1 MRLIAWLDFEG
12 FVWLRLLVFSLFSP
26 RRQNQEVPVPI
37 VRLTVGCEQASLYSM
52 CIMYRGLG
60 ERSALI
66 GCRVSIRSRCMETWG
81 WKGLNEL
88 TTAGIWSEMLTEEDT
103 ANSHQITVLIVDCT
117 QSQWFPSPSCF
128 RGSSY
133 WLEKWTFSFAYN
145 PYWIVMIVPAIT
157 QTRGQRKLAPV
168 KTLDFDRKTHNYIN
182 QWSFFFSVFGKRLC
196 LYRDTIRNQW
206 TLLLHAGLHFLH

>member
-1 MRLIAWLDFEG
+1 
-12 FVWLRLLVFSLFSP
+12 
-26 RRQNQEVPVPI
+26 
-37 VRLTVGCEQASLYSM
+37 
-52 CIMYRGLG
+52 
-60 ERSALI
+60 
-66 GCRVSIRSRCMETWG
+66 
-81 WKGLNEL
+81 
-88 TTAGIWSEMLTEEDT
+88 MLTEEDT

-182 QWSFFFSVFGKRLC
+182 QWSFFFCLWQATVSLPGHYQESMDSAPPRWPPFSPLIPDIGRLVRHFFSTLSQRATCFDKRTK
-196 LYRDTIRNQW
+196 RGGDSEGWKWRW
-206 TLLLHAGLHFLH
+206 S